1 VLARPEGH
9 THPQFPTIFFWETG
23 FGFLL
28 EFLSGQFLFLFFFGM
43 RHAALRRQLKGKT
56 AAISKL
62 TTGFVYAF
70 SRLRSTATG
79 AAAVT

>member
-1 VLARPEGH
+1 LGSWLW
-9 THPQFPTIFFWETG
+9 IFIGIFVG
-23 FGFLL
+23 AVFIFI
-28 EFLSGQFLFLFFFGM
+28 FFGM

-70 SRLRSTATG
+70 SRLRSTATA